1 LNTFNIDI
9 VVGSWNIMKRTTDM
23 KSIQPDEI
31 QSIQPD
37 DVCIFI
43 PTMNESYTIGDLI
56 DEFMSLGF
64 SNILVLDGHSKDG
77 TADIAREKG
86 ANVVMQTGKGKGQA
100 VMQAFDI
107 IDSPYV
113 IMIDGDGTY
122 LPAESNIIMDALAEG
137 AGHVI
142 GDRFSNPGK
151 GAFTR
156 LNKVGNNILNK
167 LFGFAYGEW
176 LTDILS
182 GYRGFTRET
191 ISNMVLNQTG
201 FEIET
206 EITVECVSQEVD
218 IKVVPITYLA
228 RPGGAVTKLNPLM
241 DGFRIGR
248 TIFRMAKLNNP
259 LFYFSVMGNVTIFI
273 GLVIGIYVVDEW
285 MAGITHVLLAMLT
298 TLIIMGGIQ
307 LFIFAMMG
315 DLIASL
321 HKETMRA
328 LRKQK

>member
-1 LNTFNIDI
+1 
-9 VVGSWNIMKRTTDM
+9 MKRTTDI
-23 KSIQPDEI
+23 KGIHPDE
-31 QSIQPD
+31 
-37 DVCIFI
+37 VCIFI
-43 PTMNESYTIGDLI
+43 PTMNESHTIGDLVE
-56 DEFMSLGF
+56 EFTSLGF
-64 SNILVLDGHSKDG
+64 SNILVLDGNSKDG

-86 ANVVMQTGKGKGQA
+86 ANVVMQTDKGKGQA

-113 IMIDGDGTY
+113 VMIDGDGTY
-122 LPAESNIIMDALAEG
+122 LPGEVNIIIDALAEG

-142 GDRFSNPGK
+142 GNRFANPGK

-156 LNKVGNNILNK
+156 LNRTGNRILNK

-176 LTDILS
+176 LSDILS

-191 ISNMVLNQTG
+191 ISNMVLNQAG

-206 EITVECVSQEVD
+206 EITVECIRQEVD
-218 IKVVPITYLA
+218 IRVVPITYLA
-228 RPGGAVTKLNPLM
+228 RAGGAPTKLNPLT

-248 TIFRMAKLNNP
+248 TIFRMAKINNP
-259 LFYFSVMGNVTIFI
+259 LFYFSVIGGVTILI
-273 GLVIGIYVVDEW
+273 GLVIGAYVVIEW
-285 MAGITHVLLAMLT
+285 MAMTTHVLLAVLT
-298 TLIIMGGIQ
+298 ALIIISGIQ
-307 LFIFAMMG
+307 MFIFAIMG

>member
-1 LNTFNIDI
+1 
-9 VVGSWNIMKRTTDM
+9 MKRTTDM
-23 KSIQPDEI
+23 KSIQPDE
-31 QSIQPD
+31 
-37 DVCIFI
+37 VCIFI
-43 PTMNESYTIGDLI
+43 PTMNESHTIGDLVE
-56 DEFMSLGF
+56 EFTSLGF
-64 SNILVLDGHSKDG
+64 TNILVLDGNSKDG

-86 ANVVMQTGKGKGQA
+86 ANVVMQTDKGKGQA

-122 LPAESNIIMDALAEG
+122 LPGEVNLIIDALAEG

-142 GDRFSNPGK
+142 GDRFANPGK
-151 GAFTR
+151 GAFSR
-156 LNKVGNNILNK
+156 LNKIGNKILNK

-176 LTDILS
+176 LNDILS

-206 EITVECVSQEVD
+206 EITVECVRQEVD
-218 IKVVPITYLA
+218 IRVVPITYLA
-228 RPGGAVTKLNPLM
+228 RAQGAPTKLNPLT
-241 DGFRIGR
+241 DGFRIGG
-248 TIFRMAKLNNP
+248 TIFKMAKINNP
-259 LFYFSVMGNVTIFI
+259 LFYFSVMGSVTILI
-273 GLVIGIYVVDEW
+273 GLVIGTYVVMEW
-285 MAGITHVLLAMLT
+285 MAGITHVLLAVLT
-298 TLIIMGGIQ
+298 TLIIISGIQ
-307 LFIFAMMG
+307 MFIFAIMG

>member
-1 LNTFNIDI
+1 MLINID
-9 VVGSWNIMKRTTDM
+9 VVAGSCNIMKRTTDM
-23 KSIQPDEI
+23 KSIQPDEV

-37 DVCIFI
+37 EVCIFI
-43 PTMNESYTIGDLI
+43 PTMNEYHTIGSLV
-56 DEFMSLGF
+56 DEFRSLGF

-86 ANVVMQTGKGKGQA
+86 AKVIMQTGKGKGQA
-100 VMQAFDI
+100 VMQAFAI

-122 LPAESNIIMDALAEG
+122 LPGEVNLIMDALAEG

-142 GDRFSNPGK
+142 GDRFANPGE

-156 LNKVGNNILNK
+156 LNKTGNRILNK

-176 LTDILS
+176 LSDILS

-206 EITVECVSQEVD
+206 EITVECVRQEVD

-228 RPGGAVTKLNPLM
+228 RPGGAATKLNPLT
-241 DGFRIGR
+241 DGFRIVR
-248 TIFRMAKLNNP
+248 TIFRMAKINNP
-259 LFYFSVMGNVTIFI
+259 LFYFSVMGGVTILV
-273 GLVIGIYVVDEW
+273 GLVIGAYVVIEW
-285 MAGITHVLLAMLT
+285 MANTTHILLAVLT
-298 TLIIMGGIQ
+298 TLIIIGGIQ
-307 LFIFAMMG
+307 MFIFAMMG
-315 DLIASL
+315 DLIASF

>member
-1 LNTFNIDI
+1 
-9 VVGSWNIMKRTTDM
+9 MKRTTDI
-23 KSIQPDEI
+23 KGIRPDE
-31 QSIQPD
+31 
-37 DVCIFI
+37 VCIFI
-43 PTMNESYTIGDLI
+43 PTMNESRTIGDLV
-56 DEFMSLGF
+56 DEFTSLGF
-64 SNILVLDGHSKDG
+64 SNILVLDGNSKDG

-86 ANVVMQTGKGKGQA
+86 ANVVMQTDKGKGQA

-113 IMIDGDGTY
+113 VMIDGDGTY
-122 LPAESNIIMDALAEG
+122 LPGEVNIIIDALAEG

-142 GDRFSNPGK
+142 GNRFANPGK

-156 LNKVGNNILNK
+156 LNRTGNRILNK
-167 LFGFAYGEW
+167 AFGLAYGEW

-191 ISNMVLNQTG
+191 ISNMVLNQAG

-206 EITVECVSQEVD
+206 EITVECVRQEVD
-218 IKVVPITYLA
+218 IRVVPITYLA
-228 RPGGAVTKLNPLM
+228 RAGGAPTKLNPLT

-248 TIFRMAKLNNP
+248 TIFKMAKINNP
-259 LFYFSVMGNVTIFI
+259 LFYFSVMGSVTILV
-273 GLVIGIYVVDEW
+273 GLVIGAYVVIEW
-285 MAGITHVLLAMLT
+285 MAMTTHVLLAVLT
-298 TLIIMGGIQ
+298 ALIIISGIQ
-307 LFIFAMMG
+307 MFIFAIMG

-321 HKETMRA
+321 HKETMRT

>member
-1 LNTFNIDI
+1 
-9 VVGSWNIMKRTTDM
+9 M
-23 KSIQPDEI
+23 QPDE
-31 QSIQPD
+31 
-37 DVCIFI
+37 VCIFI
-43 PTMNESYTIGDLI
+43 PTMNESHTIGDLVE
-56 DEFMSLGF
+56 EFTSLGF
-64 SNILVLDGHSKDG
+64 TNILVLDGNSKDG

-86 ANVVMQTGKGKGQA
+86 ANVVMQTDKGKGQA

-122 LPAESNIIMDALAEG
+122 LPGEVNLIIDALAEG

-142 GDRFSNPGK
+142 GDRFANPGK
-151 GAFTR
+151 GAFSR
-156 LNKVGNNILNK
+156 LNKIGNKILNK

-176 LTDILS
+176 LNDILS

-206 EITVECVSQEVD
+206 EITVECVRQEVD
-218 IKVVPITYLA
+218 IRVVPITYLA
-228 RPGGAVTKLNPLM
+228 RAQGAPTKLNPLT
-241 DGFRIGR
+241 DGFRIGG
-248 TIFRMAKLNNP
+248 TIFKMAKINNP
-259 LFYFSVMGNVTIFI
+259 LFYFSVMGSVTILI
-273 GLVIGIYVVDEW
+273 GLVIGTYVVMEW
-285 MAGITHVLLAMLT
+285 MAGITHVLLAVLT
-298 TLIIMGGIQ
+298 TLIIISGIQ
-307 LFIFAMMG
+307 MFIFAIMG

>member
-1 LNTFNIDI
+1 MNIVMACNWNTMTQTTEKKNI
-9 VVGSWNIMKRTTDM
+9 R
-23 KSIQPDEI
+23 PDE
-31 QSIQPD
+31 
-37 DVCIFI
+37 VCIFI
-43 PTMNESYTIGDLI
+43 PTMNESHTIGELI
-56 DEFMSLGF
+56 CEFMSLGF

-86 ANVVMQTGKGKGQA
+86 ANVIMQTGKGKGQA
-100 VMQAFDI
+100 VIQAFDI

-122 LPAESNIIMDALAEG
+122 LPGEVNIIIDALAEG

-142 GDRFSNPGK
+142 GDRFANPDK
-151 GAFTR
+151 DAFTR
-156 LNKVGNNILNK
+156 LNKIGNRILNT
-167 LFGFAYGEW
+167 LFGLAYGEW
-176 LTDILS
+176 LSDILS

-191 ISNMVLNQTG
+191 ISNMVLNQVG

-206 EITVECVSQEVD
+206 EITVECVRQEVD

-228 RPGGAVTKLNPLM
+228 RAGGAATKLNPLT

-248 TIFRMAKLNNP
+248 TIFGMAKINNP
-259 LFYFSVMGNVTIFI
+259 LFYFSVMGGVTIFI
-273 GLVIGIYVVDEW
+273 GLVIGIYVVNEW
-285 MAGITHVLLAMLT
+285 MAGITHVLLAILT
-298 TLIIMGGIQ
+298 ALIIIGGIQ
-307 LFIFAMMG
+307 MFIFAMMG

>member
-1 LNTFNIDI
+1 
-9 VVGSWNIMKRTTDM
+9 MKRTTDI
-23 KSIQPDEI
+23 KSIRPDE
-31 QSIQPD
+31 
-37 DVCIFI
+37 VCIFI
-43 PTMNESYTIGDLI
+43 PTMNESNTIGGLI
-56 DEFMSLGF
+56 DEFMSMGF

-86 ANVVMQTGKGKGQA
+86 VNVVMQTDKGKGQA

-113 IMIDGDGTY
+113 VMIDGDGTY
-122 LPAESNIIMDALAEG
+122 LPGEVNIIIDALAEG

-142 GDRFSNPGK
+142 GNRFANPGE

-156 LNKVGNNILNK
+156 LNKLGNRILNK
-167 LFGFAYGEW
+167 AFGFAYGEW
-176 LTDILS
+176 LNDILS

-191 ISNMVLNQTG
+191 ISDMVLNQAG

-206 EITVECVSQEVD
+206 EITVECVRQEVD
-218 IKVVPITYLA
+218 IRVVPITYLA
-228 RPGGAVTKLNPLM
+228 RAQGAPTKLNPLT

-248 TIFRMAKLNNP
+248 TILTMARINNP
-259 LFYFSVMGNVTIFI
+259 LFYFSMMGGVTIFI
-273 GLVIGIYVVDEW
+273 GLVIGTYVVIEW
-285 MAGITHVLLAMLT
+285 MANTTHVLLAVLT
-298 TLIIMGGIQ
+298 ALIIISGIQ
-307 LFIFAMMG
+307 MFIFAIMG

>member
-1 LNTFNIDI
+1 L
-9 VVGSWNIMKRTTDM
+9 NIMKQMTEK
-23 KSIQPDEI
+23 KSILPDE
-31 QSIQPD
+31 
-37 DVCIFI
+37 VCIFI
-43 PTMNESYTIGDLI
+43 PTMNESHTIGDLV
-56 DEFMSLGF
+56 DEFKSLGF
-64 SNILVLDGHSKDG
+64 SNILVLDGNSKDG

-86 ANVVMQTGKGKGQA
+86 ANVVMQSGKGKGQA

-107 IDSPYV
+107 IDRPYV

-122 LPAESNIIMDALAEG
+122 LPGEVNLIIDALAQG

-142 GDRFSNPGK
+142 GDRFANPGK

-156 LNKVGNNILNK
+156 LNRTGNRILNK

-176 LTDILS
+176 LSDILS

-206 EITVECVSQEVD
+206 EITVECVRQEVD
-218 IKVVPITYLA
+218 IRVVPITYLA
-228 RPGGAVTKLNPLM
+228 RAGGAPTKLNPLT
-241 DGFRIGR
+241 DGFRIGG
-248 TIFRMAKLNNP
+248 TIFKMAKINNP
-259 LFYFSVMGNVTIFI
+259 LFYFSVIGGVTIFI
-273 GLVIGIYVVDEW
+273 GLVIGAYVVLEW
-285 MAGITHVLLAMLT
+285 MAMTTHVLLAVLT
-298 TLIIMGGIQ
+298 ALIIISGIQ
-307 LFIFAMMG
+307 MFIFAIMG

>member
-1 LNTFNIDI
+1 MNID
-9 VVGSWNIMKRTTDM
+9 VVAGSWNIMKRTTDM
-23 KSIQPDEI
+23 KSIQPDEV

-37 DVCIFI
+37 NVCIFI
-43 PTMNESYTIGDLI
+43 PTMNESHTIGDLV

-122 LPAESNIIMDALAEG
+122 LPGEVNLIMDALAEG

-142 GDRFSNPGK
+142 GDRFANPGK
-151 GAFTR
+151 DAFTR
-156 LNKVGNNILNK
+156 LNKIGNRILNK

-176 LTDILS
+176 LSDILS
-182 GYRGFTRET
+182 GYRGFTNET

-206 EITVECVSQEVD
+206 EITVECVRQEVD

-228 RPGGAVTKLNPLM
+228 RPGGAATKLNPLT

-248 TIFRMAKLNNP
+248 TIFKMAKMNNP
-259 LFYFSVMGNVTIFI
+259 LFYFSVMGGVTILI
-273 GLVIGIYVVDEW
+273 GLVIGIYVVNEW
-285 MAGITHVLLAMLT
+285 IAGVTHVLLAMLT
-298 TLIIMGGIQ
+298 TLIIIGGIQ
-307 LFIFAMMG
+307 MFIFAMMG

>member
-1 LNTFNIDI
+1 
-9 VVGSWNIMKRTTDM
+9 MKRTTDI
-23 KSIQPDEI
+23 KSIQPDEV

-37 DVCIFI
+37 EVCIFI
-43 PTMNESYTIGDLI
+43 PTMNESHTIGDLV
-56 DEFMSLGF
+56 DEFTSLGF
-64 SNILVLDGHSKDG
+64 SNILVLDGNSKDG

-100 VMQAFDI
+100 VMQAFGI

-122 LPAESNIIMDALAEG
+122 LPGEVNLIIDALAKG

-142 GDRFSNPGK
+142 GDRFANPGE

-156 LNKVGNNILNK
+156 LNRTGNRILNK
-167 LFGFAYGEW
+167 LFVFAYGEW
-176 LTDILS
+176 LSDILS

-201 FEIET
+201 FGIET
-206 EITVECVSQEVD
+206 EITVECVRQEVD
-218 IKVVPITYLA
+218 IRVVPITYLA
-228 RPGGAVTKLNPLM
+228 RVGGAPTKLNPLT
-241 DGFRIGR
+241 DGFRIGG
-248 TIFRMAKLNNP
+248 TIFKMAKINNP
-259 LFYFSVMGNVTIFI
+259 LFYFSVIGGVTILI
-273 GLVIGIYVVDEW
+273 GLVIGAYVVIEW
-285 MAGITHVLLAMLT
+285 MAGTTHVLLAVLT
-298 TLIIMGGIQ
+298 ALIIISGIQ
-307 LFIFAMMG
+307 MFIFAIMG

-328 LRKQK
+328 LRMQK

>member
-1 LNTFNIDI
+1 
-9 VVGSWNIMKRTTDM
+9 MKRTTDM
-23 KSIQPDEI
+23 KSIQPDEV

-37 DVCIFI
+37 EVCIFI
-43 PTMNESYTIGDLI
+43 PTMNESHTIGGLVDK
-56 DEFMSLGF
+56 FTSLGF

-100 VMQAFDI
+100 VMQAFEI

-122 LPAESNIIMDALAEG
+122 LPGEVNLIMDALAEG

-142 GDRFSNPGK
+142 GDRFANPDE

-156 LNKVGNNILNK
+156 LNKTGNTILNK

-176 LTDILS
+176 LSDILS

-206 EITVECVSQEVD
+206 EITVECVRQELD
-218 IKVVPITYLA
+218 IKVVPITYMA
-228 RPGGAVTKLNPLM
+228 RPGGAATKLNPLT

-248 TIFRMAKLNNP
+248 TIFKMAKMNNP
-259 LFYFSVMGNVTIFI
+259 LFYFSVMGGVTIFV
-273 GLVIGIYVVDEW
+273 GLVIGIYVVNEW
-285 MAGITHVLLAMLT
+285 MAGVTHILLAMLT
-298 TLIIMGGIQ
+298 TLIIIGGIQ
-307 LFIFAMMG
+307 MFIFAMMG

>member
-1 LNTFNIDI
+1 LINID
-9 VVGSWNIMKRTTDM
+9 VVAGSWNIMKRTADV
-23 KSIQPDEI
+23 KGIQQDE
-31 QSIQPD
+31 
-37 DVCIFI
+37 VCIFI
-43 PTMNESYTIGDLI
+43 PTMNESHTIGELV

-64 SNILVLDGHSKDG
+64 SNILVLDGHSRDG

-86 ANVVMQTGKGKGQA
+86 ANVVMQSGKGKGQA

-113 IMIDGDGTY
+113 VMIDGDGTY
-122 LPAESNIIMDALAEG
+122 LPGEVNLIINALAEG

-142 GDRFSNPGK
+142 GDRFAHPGK

-156 LNKVGNNILNK
+156 LNKIGNRILNK

-176 LTDILS
+176 LSDILS

-206 EITVECVSQEVD
+206 EITVECVRQEVD
-218 IKVVPITYLA
+218 VKVVPITYLA
-228 RPGGAVTKLNPLM
+228 RAGGGDTKLNPLT

-248 TIFRMAKLNNP
+248 TIFKMAKINNP
-259 LFYFSVMGNVTIFI
+259 LFYFSVMGGVTILV
-273 GLVIGIYVVDEW
+273 GLVIGAYVVNEW
-285 MAGITHVLLAMLT
+285 MAGITHVLLAVLT
-298 TLIIMGGIQ
+298 ALIIISGIQ
-307 LFIFAMMG
+307 MFIFAMMG